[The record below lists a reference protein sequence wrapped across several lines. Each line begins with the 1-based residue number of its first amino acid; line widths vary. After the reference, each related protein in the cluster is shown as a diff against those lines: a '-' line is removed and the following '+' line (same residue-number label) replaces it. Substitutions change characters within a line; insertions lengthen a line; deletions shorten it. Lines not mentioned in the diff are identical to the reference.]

1 MWYMTVDMEDG
12 RPALRRRK
20 SLGKVPLG
28 DYPWSGHSPQP
39 DAAKQV
45 RLVLEKVPAAIGADE
60 PGRP

>member
-28 DYPWSGHSPQP
+28 GLPLVGSQP
-39 DAAKQV
+39 TA
-45 RLVLEKVPAAIGADE
+45 
-60 PGRP
+60 